1 MGRFRTVRFP
11 VNFDGEHASEVR
23 PPPTLG
29 EDNEAIRAAA
39 GRIWR
44 ARRELSEA
52 AAE

>member
-11 VNFDGEHASEVR
+11 VNFDGERMSEVR

-29 EDNEAIRAAA
+29 EHDDAIKPARAASGGPEIDA
-39 GRIWR
+39 D
-44 ARRELSEA
+44 

>member
-11 VNFDGEHASEVR
+11 VNFDRKPISGIT

-29 EDNEAIRAAA
+29 EHDDPIKAAA

-44 ARRELSEA
+44 AKSA
-52 AAE
+52 DAAE